1 MQVKF
6 KQWDCITKGMY
17 YASGARA
24 IHLID
29 ENTGEPIATA
39 TVNIVGEKIKDS
51 QVFVK
56 DYSENEGM
64 TKALIEAGIIEK
76 NPVLTVRTGYVKATA
91 YNLTQVAL
99 DEIWPE

>member
-1 MQVKF
+1 
-6 KQWDCITKGMY
+6 MY
-17 YASGARA
+17 YAGGAKA
-24 IHLID
+24 IHLIEED
-29 ENTGEPIATA
+29 TGEPIATA
-39 TVNIVGEKIKDS
+39 TVNIIGEKIKPT

-64 TKALIEAGIIEK
+64 AKALIEAGVIER